1 MEKIFILHVTTDFST
16 LAFAFADK
24 DKAYHV
30 LKVIRDKFL
39 EDKKEGI
46 ANNDYL
52 IKIDKPCR
60 FYTTDCSEETFFDF
74 EVSEANFYDDTTD
87 EDIFNKVA
95 DRIGYWMNGEY
106 HI

>member
-1 MEKIFILHVTTDFST
+1 MEKIFVLHVTTDFTT
-16 LAFAFADK
+16 LAFAFAGK
-24 DKAYHV
+24 DKACHA

-46 ANNDYL
+46 ASNDYI

-60 FYTTDCSEETFFDF
+60 FYTTDFSEETFFDF
-74 EVSEANFYDDTTD
+74 EVSETNFYDDTTD

-95 DRIGYWMNGEY
+95 DKIGYFVNGEY

>member
-1 MEKIFILHVTTDFST
+1 MEKVFVLNVTNDDVTLTFI
-16 LAFAFADK
+16 FADK
-24 DKAYHV
+24 DKACHA

-46 ANNDYL
+46 ANDDYI

-60 FYTTDCSEETFFDF
+60 FYTTDFSEETFFDF
-74 EVSEANFYDDTTD
+74 EVSETNFYDDTTD

-95 DRIGYWMNGEY
+95 DKIGYFVNGEY